1 MASLAIGLFGDGGL
15 SLGLLLL
22 DEEIESD
29 AQDSGARDGA
39 LSAAVIEPIELA
51 LGDHDGD
58 GPDGRKHRGQPI
70 RRQQTVSIGP
80 SLGG

>member
-15 SLGLLLL
+15 GLGLLLL

-29 AQDSGARDGA
+29 AQDSGARNGA

-58 GPDGRKHRGQPI
+58 GPDGRKHRGKPI
-70 RRQQTVSIGP
+70 RRYQTVSIGP